1 MHIRVL
7 GLDAKGRRTPLANDT
22 LTVRVSGPAELVAAD
37 NGDITGNAIATDP
50 TTTLYQGNLLVI
62 LRATSKPGKVRVEL
76 VDKAGRVRGKCT
88 VETK

>member
-1 MHIRVL
+1 M
-7 GLDAKGRRTPLANDT
+7 
-22 LTVRVSGPAELVAAD
+22 RVSGPAELVAAD

-76 VDKAGRVRGKCT
+76 VDKAGRVMGKCT
-88 VETK
+88 LATE